1 MSFWCL
7 VKDDKHLIKRMF
19 VQLHFGRAS
28 GPGISLASSSPW
40 PHWPWMPQVAW
51 RSHQHLPGHWPR
63 MCEKFCEMVTPWLP
77 INFKK
82 AKWEGLIFKGFSMI
96 FLWASIATWYIIYH
110 PHISPIS
117 TQHLLKGFVCTI
129 RQDPTW
135 HRRFQG
141 VVFVVKAIEPL
152 TTALLAIP
160 LHSQTFNLRLLGI
173 AGWEVLSQEPHEACQ
188 TCWCCSWEL
197 NHLQTFRD
205 VY

>member
-7 VKDDKHLIKRMF
+7 VKDDKNLIKRIF

-96 FLWASIATWYIIYH
+96 FLWGSIATWYIQFTHIYH
-110 PHISPIS
+110 PYPHNISWRVLCARIRCMSWELMS
-117 TQHLLKGFVCTI
+117 TIADHPTGSNRPTYPTYPTY
-129 RQDPTW
+129 PTW
-135 HRRFQG
+135 HRTLSKVLFS
-141 VVFVVKAIEPL
+141 L
-152 TTALLAIP
+152 
-160 LHSQTFNLRLLGI
+160 SRL
-173 AGWEVLSQEPHEACQ
+173 
-188 TCWCCSWEL
+188 
-197 NHLQTFRD
+197 
-205 VY
+205 